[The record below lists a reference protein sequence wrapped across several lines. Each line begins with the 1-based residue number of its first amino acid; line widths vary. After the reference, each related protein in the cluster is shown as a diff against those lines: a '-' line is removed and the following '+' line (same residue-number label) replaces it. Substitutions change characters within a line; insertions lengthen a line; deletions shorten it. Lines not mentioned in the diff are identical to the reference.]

1 MTAGFLATLAGLGF
15 VGALLSGLV
24 GVGGAVVAIPLLYY
38 VPPRL
43 GVGVL
48 GIKEVSGVTMAQVLA
63 GAVVGAVVHGVRG
76 GMHRPLAVIAGTSM
90 ACASLAGAVVSRHVS
105 DRLMLAVFGMMAA
118 LALILMFLPA
128 PPDTLGF
135 GSSTTVEF
143 DRRAAVAYPAAIG
156 FVSGLVG
163 AGGAFLLMP
172 VLMGVMRI
180 PLRLSIGTSL
190 AVAGAAAA
198 TGFLGKLLAGQVPLW
213 PTTAVVAGTIG
224 GAMVGARLSL
234 RTPTRLLRACLVVL
248 IGLVALRV
256 WIDVFSH

>member
-1 MTAGFLATLAGLGF
+1 MTPAFLATLAGLGF

-24 GVGGAVVAIPLLYY
+24 GVGGAIVTIPLLYY

-63 GAVVGAVVHGVRG
+63 GAVVGAAVHGGRG
-76 GMHRPLAVIAGTSM
+76 GLHRPLAVIAGTSM
-90 ACASLAGAVVSRHVS
+90 AFASLAGAVVSRHVS
-105 DRLMLAVFGMMAA
+105 DRLMLAVLGMMAA
-118 LALILMFLPA
+118 LALILLFLPA

-135 GSSTTVEF
+135 GSSTVGF

-213 PTTAVVAGTIG
+213 PTTAVVVGSIG

-234 RTPTRLLRACLVVL
+234 RAPTPLLRACLGVL